1 MITDNLSG
9 VVCGNSDVLLD
20 QLIEDGVHFDL
31 ILTDPPYNINKDFGN
46 KSDCLPLDEFVAVT
60 AERMAKVKNC
70 LNHMAALFGSA
81 FTITLVLYKW
91 LCIML
96 VCIIEE

>member
-46 KSDCLPLDEFVAVT
+46 KSDCLPLDEFVSVT
-60 AERMAKVKNC
+60 EDRMAKVKKT
-70 LNHMAALFGSA
+70 AR
-81 FTITLVLYKW
+81 TTWQRYLVWHSRLYW
-91 LCIML
+91 FCPSGY
-96 VCIIEE
+96 V

>member
-31 ILTDPPYNINKDFGN
+31 ILT
-46 KSDCLPLDEFVAVT
+46 
-60 AERMAKVKNC
+60 
-70 LNHMAALFGSA
+70 
-81 FTITLVLYKW
+81 
-91 LCIML
+91 
-96 VCIIEE
+96 